1 MHFSEKRRI
10 TTDPLKTTQCNDKA
24 NNYHFD
30 PDGLFEPC
38 GCDKQCRL
46 SLIGRSQFRCKYHFS
61 LMQEIHSNC
70 TYNVFSTNNRPPTVH
85 GANADW
91 SVMCMM
97 ARLALRCFR
106 SDHLIVIWSWQR
118 SCEFDCELLEKMNKT
133 LSFSVSRLMQPDP
146 TQQHQQ
152 QQYQQQQQQLQL
164 QLQLQLHQ
172 QQLNQVHFQQQR
184 KIEEQWIVYSQQQA
198 IPPHIWNPTVPQ
210 PGIWPSPTNSDPL
223 YSLWVMNN
231 VFAAAA
237 VAAATGT
244 KPIPILSTGFH
255 PYVQLAIEGP
265 KELEER
271 QSHPSSPKVDAT
283 INQQIESNQMP
294 VEIQT
299 ENSQEQKSVASTSKA
314 SPKRSPSTTQQQ
326 QAKTK
331 TFACPDCGKVFNAHY
346 NLMRH
351 MPVHTGARPF
361 VCKMCGKGFRQ
372 ASTLCRHK
380 IIHTHEKPHKC
391 QTCGKAF
398 NRSSTLNT
406 HARIHLGYKPFV
418 CEFCGKGFH
427 QKGNYKNHKMTHNGE
442 KAFKC
447 HICQKAFHQVYNLT
461 FHMHTHQEKKPFTC
475 HICGKGF
482 CRNFDLKKHLRKLH
496 ERVKP
501 SLEENENQTTGSS
514 VFRSIVTMI

>member
-1 MHFSEKRRI
+1 MHFSGKRRM
-10 TTDPLKTTQCNDKA
+10 TTDPLQTNQCNDKA

-46 SLIGRSQFRCKYHFS
+46 SFIGRSQFRCKYHFS

-70 TYNVFSTNNRPPTVH
+70 TYNVFLTNN
-85 GANADW
+85 A
-91 SVMCMM
+91 
-97 ARLALRCFR
+97 
-106 SDHLIVIWSWQR
+106 I
-118 SCEFDCELLEKMNKT
+118 EKMNET

-146 TQQHQQ
+146 TQQQQQ
-152 QQYQQQQQQLQL
+152 QQYQQQQQQYQQLQL

-172 QQLNQVHFQQQR
+172 QQLNQVHFQEQR
-184 KIEEQWIVYSQQQA
+184 KIGEQWIVYRQQQA
-198 IPPHIWNPTVPQ
+198 IPRFWNPTVPQ
-210 PGIWPSPTNSDPL
+210 PGIWPSLPNSDAL

-231 VFAAAA
+231 VFTAAA

-244 KPIPILSTGFH
+244 KPVPILSTGYH
-255 PYVQLAIEGP
+255 PYLQLAIKGP

-271 QSHPSSPKVDAT
+271 QSHMSSPRVDAT
-283 INQQIESNQMP
+283 INQQVESNQIP
-294 VEIQT
+294 AEIQT

-314 SPKRSPSTTQQQ
+314 SPKRSSPTTQQQ

-331 TFACPDCGKVFNAHY
+331 TFVCPDCGKVFNAHY

-501 SLEENENQTTGSS
+501 SHEENENQTTGSS
-514 VFRSIVTMI
+514 VFRSIATMI

>member
-1 MHFSEKRRI
+1 
-10 TTDPLKTTQCNDKA
+10 
-24 NNYHFD
+24 
-30 PDGLFEPC
+30 
-38 GCDKQCRL
+38 
-46 SLIGRSQFRCKYHFS
+46 
-61 LMQEIHSNC
+61 
-70 TYNVFSTNNRPPTVH
+70 
-85 GANADW
+85 
-91 SVMCMM
+91 M

-118 SCEFDCELLEKMNKT
+118 SCELDCELLEKMNET

-146 TQQHQQ
+146 TQQQQQ
-152 QQYQQQQQQLQL
+152 QQYQQQQQQYQQLQL

-172 QQLNQVHFQQQR
+172 QQLNQVHFQEQR
-184 KIEEQWIVYSQQQA
+184 KIGEQWIVYRQQQA
-198 IPPHIWNPTVPQ
+198 IPRFWNPTVPQ
-210 PGIWPSPTNSDPL
+210 PGIWPSLPNSDAL

-231 VFAAAA
+231 VLTAAA

-244 KPIPILSTGFH
+244 KPVPILSTGYH
-255 PYVQLAIEGP
+255 PYLQLAIEGP

-271 QSHPSSPKVDAT
+271 QSHMSSPRVDAT
-283 INQQIESNQMP
+283 INQQVESNQIP
-294 VEIQT
+294 AEIQT

-314 SPKRSPSTTQQQ
+314 SPKRSSPTTQQQ

-331 TFACPDCGKVFNAHY
+331 TFVCPDCGKVFNAHY

-501 SLEENENQTTGSS
+501 SHEENENQTTGSS
-514 VFRSIVTMI
+514 VFRSIATMI

>member
-1 MHFSEKRRI
+1 
-10 TTDPLKTTQCNDKA
+10 
-24 NNYHFD
+24 
-30 PDGLFEPC
+30 
-38 GCDKQCRL
+38 
-46 SLIGRSQFRCKYHFS
+46 
-61 LMQEIHSNC
+61 
-70 TYNVFSTNNRPPTVH
+70 
-85 GANADW
+85 
-91 SVMCMM
+91 M

-118 SCEFDCELLEKMNKT
+118 SCD
-133 LSFSVSRLMQPDP
+133 
-146 TQQHQQ
+146 
-152 QQYQQQQQQLQL
+152 
-164 QLQLQLHQ
+164 
-172 QQLNQVHFQQQR
+172 
-184 KIEEQWIVYSQQQA
+184 QQQA
-198 IPPHIWNPTVPQ
+198 IPRLWNPTVPQ
-210 PGIWPSPTNSDPL
+210 PGIWPSLPNSDAL
-223 YSLWVMNN
+223 YPLWVMNN

-244 KPIPILSTGFH
+244 KPVPILSTGYH
-255 PYVQLAIEGP
+255 PYLQLAIEEP

-271 QSHPSSPKVDAT
+271 QSHMSSPRVDAT
-283 INQQIESNQMP
+283 INQQVESNQIP
-294 VEIQT
+294 AEIQT

-314 SPKRSPSTTQQQ
+314 SPKRNSPTTQQQ

-331 TFACPDCGKVFNAHY
+331 TFVCPDCGKVFNAHY

-482 CRNFDLKKHLRKLH
+482 CRNFDLKKHLRSYTNAFASEKQRQLSAATRNPIGTMISRLCKIQWK
-496 ERVKP
+496 RVKIKWNNGVVREHLYWSAIYQVRATLRHKQANYP
-501 SLEENENQTTGSS
+501 AGDLKIEHFKKKKRIYSAQWQDWQGAVGFITTILIRKASP
-514 VFRSIVTMI
+514 